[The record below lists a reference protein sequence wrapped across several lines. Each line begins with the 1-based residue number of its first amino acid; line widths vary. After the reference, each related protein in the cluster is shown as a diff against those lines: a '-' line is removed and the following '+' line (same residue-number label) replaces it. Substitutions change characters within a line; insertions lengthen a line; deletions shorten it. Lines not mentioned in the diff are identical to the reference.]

1 MNSIDT
7 LKSDHR
13 TSPSILSSVQRKGN
27 PSISAELAARTKAR
41 REAEKMFEKVKAVA
55 RRMPLQMW

>member
-1 MNSIDT
+1 MNSNDT
-7 LKSDHR
+7 LKGDIRTNQSTLASAHR
-13 TSPSILSSVQRKGN
+13 AG

-41 REAEKMFEKVKAVA
+41 REAEKMFEKVKAVT